1 MITPLFKI
9 DQDEN
14 YIIIK
19 AQVKYIKISE
29 FDYFIE
35 DNNFRFTLKPYHLN
49 IYLSDKLKS
58 ESENNSFKYDLE
70 NQLLT
75 CKLEKL
81 EPGKNFINLNLL
93 STLLENPKKNSN
105 QITKIEEI
113 NSNLNN
119 NLEEKC
125 KIPISNLKELNE
137 FLFNQYSKEENQEI
151 IPNITGKNIED
162 YYYGFNNY
170 FIDVFDK
177 RNEDMLEI
185 CDINPKKIP
194 IKFRYLAKL
203 EEEIRN
209 FDAEHYVSD
218 LFLEDKESDFY
229 DENFNNILKLS
240 NIEFMKSISKDN
252 FQNNEMLFNE
262 NELQIL
268 KEVNKVNLDSMINN
282 LNHNNNNFCAF
293 KFYLNI
299 IDILFAFI
307 YDCIT
312 TEFEHSSESGWTI
325 NKLSSTLSNLI
336 DFNKNY
342 YSQSKHISF
351 DILNELIKNLIISC
365 YRRLLIYPLYRNF
378 KLCEKVKNN
387 VIEILSKG
395 KFGLTK
401 CFIIIKKIFEKS
413 EPRYLL
419 NTLYINPLL
428 KWIQFY
434 SEEKII
440 NILIEVIK
448 NIKIEKDDLKLDLD
462 IVEKEL
468 FESIED

>member
-9 DQDEN
+9 EQDEN

-58 ESENNSFKYDLE
+58 ESENNSFQYDLE

-81 EPGKNFINLNLL
+81 EPGKNFTNLSLL

-105 QITKIEEI
+105 HITKIEEI

-125 KIPISNLKELNE
+125 KIPISNYKELNE
-137 FLFNQYSKEENQEI
+137 FLFNEYSKEENQKI

-203 EEEIRN
+203 EEEMRN
-209 FDAEHYVSD
+209 FDPEHYVSD
-218 LFLEDKESDFY
+218 LFLDDKESDFY
-229 DENFNNILKLS
+229 DDNFYNILKLS
-240 NIEFMKSISKDN
+240 NIEFMHSISKDN
-252 FQNNEMLFNE
+252 YKNNEMLFNE
-262 NELQIL
+262 GELQIL
-268 KEVNKVNLDSMINN
+268 KDVNKVNLDSMINN
-282 LNHNNNNFCAF
+282 LNYNNNNFCSF

-299 IDILFAFI
+299 IDILFAFT

-336 DFNKNY
+336 DFNKNF

-351 DILNELIKNLIISC
+351 DILNELIKNVIISC
-365 YRRLLIYPLYRNF
+365 YRRILIYPLYRNF

-387 VIEILSKG
+387 LIEILSKG

-401 CFIIIKKIFEKS
+401 CFIMIKKIFEKS

-448 NIKIEKDDLKLDLD
+448 NIKIEKEDLKLDLD
-462 IVEKEL
+462 KIEKEL
-468 FESIED
+468 IENIEE

>member
-9 DQDEN
+9 EQDEN

-81 EPGKNFINLNLL
+81 EPGKNFTNLNLL

-203 EEEIRN
+203 EEEIRTR
-209 FDAEHYVSD
+209 
-218 LFLEDKESDFY
+218 K
-229 DENFNNILKLS
+229 
-240 NIEFMKSISKDN
+240 
-252 FQNNEMLFNE
+252 
-262 NELQIL
+262 
-268 KEVNKVNLDSMINN
+268 
-282 LNHNNNNFCAF
+282 
-293 KFYLNI
+293 KFY
-299 IDILFAFI
+299 
-307 YDCIT
+307 
-312 TEFEHSSESGWTI
+312 
-325 NKLSSTLSNLI
+325 
-336 DFNKNY
+336 
-342 YSQSKHISF
+342 
-351 DILNELIKNLIISC
+351 
-365 YRRLLIYPLYRNF
+365 
-378 KLCEKVKNN
+378 
-387 VIEILSKG
+387 
-395 KFGLTK
+395 
-401 CFIIIKKIFEKS
+401 
-413 EPRYLL
+413 
-419 NTLYINPLL
+419 
-428 KWIQFY
+428 
-434 SEEKII
+434 
-440 NILIEVIK
+440 
-448 NIKIEKDDLKLDLD
+448 
-462 IVEKEL
+462 
-468 FESIED
+468 